1 MKSEITLSKLFPV
14 RLFMSKISFNFLFK
28 ILPLKLLFVF
38 CFVLVFSFSQVNF
51 SYAEP
56 RSALTDGKCYTLA
69 GTNGFVDSLGY
80 PILKSQETARCA
92 GNDGGSISP
101 AQIAANRGTT
111 SGAVTKVPCYRN
123 GDGAIVDALTKTKT
137 LSADQCSTVEQGVL
151 SSSTQATAA
160 QIATDNPNNGATG
173 SKNFCSDIKIDGP
186 SSLAKISGCYVV
198 YSFMEVALQI
208 NAVFAKLSATMF
220 DTLTQKFVLQ
230 ISTLFKNDKGADGAF
245 IYGAWSVIR
254 DLANIAAFFGAVYT
268 GFRYITGSD
277 SLDFKKAVTKL
288 ILYSILVNFSF
299 PIAKFL
305 IDISNVISLQVYGG
319 ITEYKAG
326 AGNLSNMIL
335 SRMGAVSMLV
345 SDVGSTATKFPGFS
359 SFSVMFLAIIYL
371 ASIFFVFIYA
381 SIMIAV
387 RAFILLTCVI
397 FSPLM
402 FLNFAFPKLTELHE
416 KWRENFF
423 GQLMFAPILMVG
435 FWLSF
440 ILMSAATTGADA
452 LSSLGSAS
460 ANATGAKEV
469 TDIINMT
476 LSIIA
481 LFMTVKI
488 AGSVSGGA
496 GKSISGMVGGGM
508 KGLGLAVA
516 TGGTGLLARA
526 TVGRAGAMMANSNW
540 VKNTGAQNGASRR
553 MAASLASNAGNKMS
567 NFSVAGVKSFDE
579 KKIGN
584 LKADRDKMNAEN
596 GQQIKKTG
604 MSDLIAQA
612 KNPAE
617 LKLAQEE
624 MVKRGNANYKP
635 NNDLFGNQA
644 KQKAFELNQSDL
656 KSVKDNNVG
665 FLNQGEYKNEL
676 VNKRR
681 LESGTV
687 SKLRDERLKKRDE
700 GRIENLNKAK
710 TEADVEKAFGKIVSS
725 SEKTFDT
732 GKEREEKILPD
743 MITKS
748 ENKIES
754 LKNTSLSAA
763 LRSKKAYTGP
773 APAIGSNIT
782 AQAVEP
788 VQTKSRVEG
797 AVQKSDR
804 EAVK

>member
-1 MKSEITLSKLFPV
+1 MKSKTKALF
-14 RLFMSKISFNFLFK
+14 SKILF
-28 ILPLKLLFVF
+28 IFSLVF
-38 CFVLVFSFSQVNF
+38 VFSFSQFNY
-51 SYAEP
+51 S
-56 RSALTDGKCYTLA
+56 SAQTTDGKCYTLA

-80 PILKSQETARCA
+80 AIPRAQESTRCA
-92 GNDGGSISP
+92 GNDGGAITP
-101 AQIAANRGTT
+101 AQIASNRGQSSPTPA
-111 SGAVTKVPCYRN
+111 SAKVPCYRK
-123 GDGAIVDALTKTKT
+123 GDGTIVDALTKTRILT
-137 LSADQCSTVEQGVL
+137 ADQCSTVEQGVL

-160 QIATDNPNNGATG
+160 QVATGNPNNGDTG
-173 SKNFCSDIKIDGP
+173 GKNFCSDISTVTEAPKKI
-186 SSLAKISGCYVV
+186 GCYVI
-198 YSFMEVALQI
+198 YSIMEVVLQTL
-208 NAVFAKLSATMF
+208 AVLVKISSYMF
-220 DTLTQKFVLQ
+220 DTVMQKFVLQ
-230 ISTLFKNDKGADGAF
+230 ISTLFQEASGVDKAY

-254 DLANIAAFFGAVYT
+254 DLANIAAFFGAIYT

-288 ILYSILVNFSF
+288 ILYAILVNFSF

-305 IDISNVISLQVYGG
+305 IDISNVISLQIYGG
-319 ITEYKAG
+319 ITNYTT
-326 AGNLSNMIL
+326 GNNSLSDEIL
-335 SRMGAVSMLV
+335 KKMGAISLLIN
-345 SDVGSTATKFPGFS
+345 DVGSAKSVFPGFS

-371 ASIFFVFIYA
+371 FCIFFVFIYA
-381 SIMIAV
+381 AITIAIRSFV
-387 RAFILLTCVI
+387 LLACVI

-402 FLNFAFPKLTELHE
+402 FLNFAFPKLTEMHE

-423 GQLMFAPILMVG
+423 GQLVFAPVLMIG
-435 FWLSF
+435 LWLSF
-440 ILMSAATTGADA
+440 ILLAAATTGVDA
-452 LSSLGSAS
+452 ASTLGSSNVLA
-460 ANATGAKEV
+460 APELNK
-469 TDIINMT
+469 IISMT
-476 LSIIA
+476 LAIIS
-481 LFMTVKI
+481 LFLAVKMSS
-488 AGSVSGGA
+488 SVAGGA

-567 NFSVAGVKSFDE
+567 SFKLAGVKSFDE

-584 LKADRDKMNAEN
+584 FKSDRDKMNAEN
-596 GQQIKKTG
+596 GQQIKKTD
-604 MSDLIAQA
+604 MADLIAQA
-612 KNPAE
+612 KNPE
-617 LKLAQEE
+617 QLKLAKEE
-624 MVKRGNANYKP
+624 MSKRGDANYRP

-700 GRIENLNKAK
+700 GRVENLNKAK

-732 GKEREEKILPD
+732 GKAREEKILPGLL
-743 MITKS
+743 TKS